1 MVADIIAPFDH
12 ELARQSFFDDPY
24 ATYRR
29 LRRDE
34 PVYWSALWNSWLL
47 TRYDDIVEALRDH
60 DRYSNR
66 GRQASLLGR
75 LSSARQAEFHSLS
88 SHYQNGGMSN
98 QDPPNHTR
106 LRGLVNL
113 ALTPRVVAELESR
126 IQQTVDE
133 LLDAIEITK
142 PFDFMEHF
150 ANVLPAVV
158 IGDLLGLPQGDH
170 AMFQQWSNEITAF
183 LGTGTSDDESARRG
197 QEAMQNLR
205 SYLGDLIQQRLTIPS
220 SDFLGRFAEARHQGD
235 RLSENEMIGSC
246 VTLLLGGHETTRNLL
261 GNGLLALL
269 KNPEQMEVLR
279 NNPTLTTS
287 AVEEFLRYDAPVQR
301 VWRIVKQDTHVNGRQ
316 LRAGDS
322 MFLMV
327 GAANRDESR
336 FAKPDQLLV
345 SRQQNRHLTF
355 GLGIHFCL
363 GSALARLEA
372 RIAFSSLFKRFGRVT
387 LTQNGVVFHPN
398 IAFRGLISLPIVCSN
413 TGEGG

>member
-1 MVADIIAPFDH
+1 MP
-12 ELARQSFFDDPY
+12 
-24 ATYRR
+24 
-29 LRRDE
+29 
-34 PVYWSALWNSWLL
+34 
-47 TRYDDIVEALRDH
+47 
-60 DRYSNR
+60 R
-66 GRQASLLGR
+66 GGIGAG
-75 LSSARQAEFHSLS
+75 A
-88 SHYQNGGMSN
+88 G
-98 QDPPNHTR
+98 
-106 LRGLVNL
+106 
-113 ALTPRVVAELESR
+113 
-126 IQQTVDE
+126 TV
-133 LLDAIEITK
+133 
-142 PFDFMEHF
+142 
-150 ANVLPAVV
+150 
-158 IGDLLGLPQGDH
+158 
-170 AMFQQWSNEITAF
+170 
-183 LGTGTSDDESARRG
+183 
-197 QEAMQNLR
+197 
-205 SYLGDLIQQRLTIPS
+205 
-220 SDFLGRFAEARHQGD
+220 
-235 RLSENEMIGSC
+235 
-246 VTLLLGGHETTRNLL
+246 LLGGHETTRNLL

-413 TGEGG
+413 TAEGG